1 MTRPS
6 ALCPVCQSQFHSGTC
21 THVTG
26 TGTPDDPYV
35 FSPIISE
42 QSGNMAECG
51 PGGLGAFTKQIYR
64 DPPACCVYLTVDQP
78 IGWDVV
84 QGIPFNEERFDTDGM
99 HDAEDLG
106 TSNRITVKTPGLYL
120 FTLNV
125 MWSPTHDSAHTGDF
139 AAFIRVNGGK
149 FIALDSFP
157 AGNGDL
163 YAAHSLSVQYP
174 MAAGDWVDA
183 MVKQDVVDEDG
194 EPKVMMVVAERNSP
208 VFAATYLRSIS
219 GMTIVGVDTSD
230 LSEESG
236 GGIGN
241 QFNLNGSQT
250 WSTPDSSDIDATSNI
265 DLRAVPALAD
275 WTPATEQFL
284 VSKGGGAS
292 QLSYGLSV
300 YVTSGKLRLHHS
312 SNGTGWTATESTVA
326 PTVSDGSILAVRAVM
341 NSSGLTVTFYTKAT
355 IPATAEADIES
366 DSGWTQL
373 GTPVGIANGSI
384 FSSTSSLRAGSHLDS
399 GGNPVYATGN
409 LYAIVVKNNGTLVA
423 CPDFYHNNTP
433 FTDDCGH
440 LWAKT

>member
-6 ALCPVCQSQFHSGTC
+6 ALCPTCQSRFHSGTC
-21 THVTG
+21 TSVTG
-26 TGTPDDPYV
+26 TGTPDDPYI
-35 FSPIISE
+35 FTPIISD

-125 MWSPTHDSAHTGDF
+125 MWSPTHDSEHTGDF

-208 VFAATYLRSIS
+208 VFAATYLRSIA
-219 GMTIVGVDTSD
+219 GMTIVGVDTT
-230 LSEESG
+230 
-236 GGIGN
+236 GID
-241 QFNLNGSQT
+241 T
-250 WSTPDSSDIDATSNI
+250 
-265 DLRAVPALAD
+265 
-275 WTPATEQFL
+275 
-284 VSKGGGAS
+284 
-292 QLSYGLSV
+292 
-300 YVTSGKLRLHHS
+300 
-312 SNGTGWTATESTVA
+312 
-326 PTVSDGSILAVRAVM
+326 
-341 NSSGLTVTFYTKAT
+341 
-355 IPATAEADIES
+355 
-366 DSGWTQL
+366 
-373 GTPVGIANGSI
+373 
-384 FSSTSSLRAGSHLDS
+384 
-399 GGNPVYATGN
+399 
-409 LYAIVVKNNGTLVA
+409 NN
-423 CPDFYHNNTP
+423 
-433 FTDDCGH
+433 
-440 LWAKT
+440 